1 MVKKGNA
8 PVPNAH
14 FHKHWNP
21 TGSQKGHVRC
31 FFKQGPQKKIRR
43 ARRQKKAAAVF
54 PRPVK
59 GPLRPIVHC
68 KSQRFNMKT
77 RLGRGSH
84 RNLFEFIIFCPLGFT
99 TLELKTA
106 GLTDRRYARTIGISV
121 DRRRRNHCEE
131 SLALNAERIK
141 TYLSKLVLFPLK
153 AGKKLPEGVTEE
165 DIKNPVQSKQVRKQD
180 LKMIPPFNVS
190 SGWLPQG
197 IFLWKERFEAGSPK
211 EADRPGEEA
220 FDFPIPPQ
228 SAARH
233 EDGGQAHQAEGQEGG
248 QGCKGSSKAEVRTL
262 TDHVLKTC
270 FCHSLNKEHDLKI
283 LGCNFSRPPGE
294 RVSSSLPNQLL
305 FFWKITTAWVGRS
318 GI

>member
-1 MVKKGNA
+1 MLFQARTAKED
-8 PVPNAH
+8 
-14 FHKHWNP
+14 P
-21 TGSQKGHVRC
+21 TC
-31 FFKQGPQKKIRR
+31 
-43 ARRQKKAAAVF
+43 KKA
-54 PRPVK
+54 K
-59 GPLRPIVHC
+59 E
-68 KSQRFNMKT
+68 
-77 RLGRGSH
+77 GRGSFSPSCERSSAANCSLQIAAVQH
-84 RNLFEFIIFCPLGFT
+84 EDQAGTRFAQKFVGIYNFCPLGFT

>member
-77 RLGRGSH
+77 RLGRG
-84 RNLFEFIIFCPLGFT
+84 FT

-165 DIKNPVQSKQVRKQD
+165 DIKNPVQSKQDGFPKASSYGKNALKPEAPRKLTDQEKKRLTFQFLRKVQRD
-180 LKMIPPFNVS
+180 TKMVGKRI
-190 SGWLPQG
+190 
-197 IFLWKERFEAGSPK
+197 KRKAKK
-211 EADRPGEEA
+211 EAKAAKEA
-220 FDFPIPPQ
+220 AKQ
-228 SAARH
+228 
-233 EDGGQAHQAEGQEGG
+233 
-248 QGCKGSSKAEVRTL
+248 K
-262 TDHVLKTC
+262 
-270 FCHSLNKEHDLKI
+270 
-283 LGCNFSRPPGE
+283 
-294 RVSSSLPNQLL
+294 
-305 FFWKITTAWVGRS
+305 
-318 GI
+318 